1 MRVSRRLRVALLLI
15 SLAIALLGAISHK
28 YIWLYASRKLKSSP
42 FPAQFLPD
50 LAASTDANL
59 LLTEANR
66 LAWLFNWPKAEPL
79 YVRAEQLFKAKG
91 DTRNEIYARIGR
103 IRAQSET
110 MSYVDVSQM
119 IDKEIARPV
128 TKSDPTLM
136 LWCLVQKGYTDL
148 EINAASAKRAWS
160 EARTLAHSL
169 GETQWESRAEGELGI
184 IAFLEG
190 NSKQAATMVGDA
202 VLSAIASGDVG
213 EQVRALEML
222 GNGFNEVRRYG
233 EALAFFDRAIKIS
246 GQNPDCGFP
255 YMAYEGKGWTLAG
268 EGQFDEA
275 RRALD
280 YALTSAR
287 QNDKYGHQSQ
297 ILVEEGE
304 LALRTGNRQ
313 QAIEYVEE
321 GGDLGRKHAFF
332 RMAAQAMFD
341 LARIY
346 RDAGDLRSAE
356 DRAAI
361 GVDASRKVGDRYYLP
376 RDLTMLADLRARQGQ
391 TTDAERFYA
400 QAEDVIDGM
409 LINTDEAY
417 WNSSMADAMSDTY
430 LRHFELEARLRN
442 VERAFSVLERIRGR
456 TPAALLENGASPNRD
471 EPKEVQAL
479 ETEV

>member
-184 IAFLEG
+184 IAFPEG
-190 NSKQAATMVGDA
+190 DSKRAATMVGDA
-202 VLSAIASGDVG
+202 VMSALASGDVG
-213 EQVRALEML
+213 GQVRYLEML

-246 GQNPDCGFP
+246 GENPDSGFP

-268 EGQFDEA
+268 EGKIDEA
-275 RRALD
+275 WKALD
-280 YALTSAR
+280 YALAMAR
-287 QNDKYGHQSQ
+287 QNEKSGHQSQ
-297 ILVEEGE
+297 ILIEEGE
-304 LALRTGNRQ
+304 LALRTGDKKK
-313 QAIEYVEE
+313 AVTYLEE
-321 GGDLGRKHAFF
+321 GGSLARQHAFF

-356 DRAAI
+356 DRASI
-361 GVDASRKVGDRYYLP
+361 RVEVSRKVGDRYYLP
-376 RDLTMLADLRARQGQ
+376 RDPTVLGDLKARQG
-391 TTDAERFYA
+391 DASGAEDLYS
-400 QAEDVIDGM
+400 QAEDVIDEM
-409 LINTDEAY
+409 LLNTNEAY
-417 WNSSMADAMSDTY
+417 WNSSLADAMSDTS
-430 LRHFELEARLRN
+430 LLHFELEASLGN
-442 VERAFSVLERIRGR
+442 VARAFSVLE
-456 TPAALLENGASPNRD
+456 
-471 EPKEVQAL
+471 
-479 ETEV
+479 

>member
-1 MRVSRRLRVALLLI
+1 MSKRLAVTLLLI
-15 SLAIALLGAISHK
+15 SLAVLAFAAISHK
-28 YIWLYASRKLKSSP
+28 YVKLYISRELNRSGAS
-42 FPAQFLPD
+42 AGQFGPD
-50 LAASTDANL
+50 SINSLDPSVL
-59 LLTEANR
+59 LGEANR

-160 EARTLAHSL
+160 EAKTLAHSL

-190 NSKQAATMVGDA
+190 DSKRAATMLGDA

-280 YALTSAR
+280 YALTNAR
-287 QNDKYGHQSQ
+287 QNEKYGHQSQ
-297 ILVEEGE
+297 ILVEKGE

-313 QAIEYVEE
+313 EAIEYLEQ

-346 RDAGDLRSAE
+346 RDAGDLQSAE

-361 GVDASRKVGDRYYLP
+361 GVDVSRKVGDRYYLP
-376 RDLTMLADLRARQGQ
+376 RDLTVLADLKARQGQ
-391 TTDAERFYA
+391 TTDAESFYA

-409 LINTDEAY
+409 LVNY
-417 WNSSMADAMSDTY
+417 
-430 LRHFELEARLRN
+430 
-442 VERAFSVLERIRGR
+442 GR
-456 TPAALLENGASPNRD
+456 SLLEQLDGRCNERYLPSAFRVGSSFRQCGAGFQCAGARKRSNARSF
-471 EPKEVQAL
+471 A
-479 ETEV
+479 